1 MKEEKS
7 SNYQVFVVN
16 SAKYLTLTTKKFD
29 NRKKWQRL
37 DPNEIRSFIPGSIID
52 VLVKPGQSLKAGE
65 VILVLDAMKMYTRVT
80 MPHDGVI
87 KTIEVA
93 KGDRIP
99 KNTLMA
105 TIE

>member
-1 MKEEKS
+1 MKEENS

-29 NRKKWQRL
+29 KRKKWQRL
-37 DPNEIRSFIPGSIID
+37 DPKEIRSFIPGSIIE
-52 VLVKPGQSLKAGE
+52 VSAKPGQHLKAGD

-87 KTIEVA
+87 KTIEVK